1 MSDTSNPLKTLIH
14 RGLPPDAELPK
25 NTHFLDQ
32 QQRRELPDYY
42 APEEAIWA
50 IPKPLLDAIDNP
62 ALMYLMPM
70 AQRLFLWSFIYG
82 VCPKRYLEIGTAEG
96 GSAMIVMSAIKALG
110 FEDFQGICI
119 DPKFDITS
127 ETKQALANNFT
138 FFEEISSLDVMKKA
152 KTQVGGFFDVLLVDG
167 DHTYDYALADII
179 LAIPFVQPGGYI
191 LVDDA
196 GYYQVRDAIQ
206 YAVERFNLID
216 AGFMCRHITPY
227 KKHHVIEK
235 DGPWQG
241 EDPFMSGL
249 HVLRKPL

>member
-1 MSDTSNPLKTLIH
+1 MSDTNPLKTLIN
-14 RGLPPDAELPK
+14 RGLSPDADLPR
-25 NTHFLDQ
+25 NINFLDKE
-32 QQRRELPDYY
+32 QRLELPDFTQD
-42 APEEAIWA
+42 APLWTVPDTLIEGIN
-50 IPKPLLDAIDNP
+50 NP
-62 ALMYLMPM
+62 DFMYLMPV

-110 FEDFQGICI
+110 FDDFQGICI
-119 DPKFDITS
+119 DPKFDIS
-127 ETKQALANNFT
+127 QKTKLALQNNFT
-138 FFEEISSLDVMKKA
+138 FFEEISSLNVMKKA
-152 KTQVGGFFDVLLVDG
+152 KAQVGGFFDVLLVDG

-206 YAVERFNLID
+206 YTVERFSLID

-241 EDPFMSGL
+241 EEPFMSGL

>member
-1 MSDTSNPLKTLIH
+1 MSNTSNPFKTFLD
-14 RGLPPDAELPK
+14 RGVLPDAELPRK
-25 NTHFLDQ
+25 THFLDK

-42 APEEAIWA
+42 APDDAIWH
-50 IPKPLLDAIDNP
+50 IPKPLLEAIDNP

-96 GSAMIVMSAIKALG
+96 GSAMIVMSAINALG
-110 FEDFQGICI
+110 FDDFQGICI
-119 DPKFDITS
+119 DPKFDIIP
-127 ETKQALANNFT
+127 EIKQTLQRQFT
-138 FFEEISSLDVMKKA
+138 FFEQINSLQVMKKA
-152 KTQVGGFFDVLLVDG
+152 KAQVGGFFDVLLVDG
-167 DHTYDYALADII
+167 DHTYDYALADIM

-206 YAVERFNLID
+206 YTIERFNLID
-216 AGFMCRHITPY
+216 AGFMCRHVTPH
-227 KKHHVIEK
+227 KKHHVIEP

-241 EDPFMSGL
+241 EEPFLSGL
-249 HVLRKPL
+249 YVLRKPL

>member
-1 MSDTSNPLKTLIH
+1 MSDTNPLKTLLH
-14 RGLPPDAELPK
+14 RGLSPDAELPK
-25 NTHFLDQ
+25 QTHFLDEK
-32 QQRRELPDYY
+32 QRLVLPDYY
-42 APEEAIWA
+42 DANAAMWQIPNTLVEEIN
-50 IPKPLLDAIDNP
+50 NP

-96 GSAMIVMSAIKALG
+96 GSAMIVMSAIKTLG

-119 DPKFDITS
+119 DPKFDTS
-127 ETKQALANNFT
+127 PETKAALQNNFT
-138 FFEEISSLDVMKKA
+138 FFEEISSLAVMKKA
-152 KTQVGGFFDVLLVDG
+152 KAQVGGFFDVLLVDG

-206 YAVERFNLID
+206 YTVERFGLID
-216 AGFMCRHITPY
+216 AGFMCRHLTPY
-227 KKHHVIEK
+227 KKHHLIEEQ
-235 DGPWQG
+235 GPWQG
-241 EDPFMSGL
+241 EEPFMSGL
-249 HVLRKPL
+249 HVLRKPF

>member
-1 MSDTSNPLKTLIH
+1 MPATQNPLKTLINKA
-14 RGLPPDAELPK
+14 LPPDAEYPK
-25 NTHFLDQ
+25 NPNFLDTE
-32 QQRRELPDYY
+32 RHLKLPDYTPDAPLWK
-42 APEEAIWA
+42 APES
-50 IPKPLLDAIDNP
+50 LLCSIDNLP
-62 ALMYLMPM
+62 YLALMPI

-110 FEDFQGICI
+110 FNDFQGVCI
-119 DPKFDITS
+119 DPKFDTS
-127 ETKQALANNFT
+127 PEVRQALQENFT
-138 FFEEISSLDVMKKA
+138 FFEEKSSLEAMKKA
-152 KTQVGGFFDVLLVDG
+152 KAQVKGFFDVLLVDG

-196 GYYQVRDAIQ
+196 AYFQVRDAVQ

-216 AGFMCRHITPY
+216 AGFMCRHIVRY
-227 KKHHVIEK
+227 EAHHEITKEGQWK
-235 DGPWQG
+235 NEQ
-241 EDPFMSGL
+241 PFMSGL